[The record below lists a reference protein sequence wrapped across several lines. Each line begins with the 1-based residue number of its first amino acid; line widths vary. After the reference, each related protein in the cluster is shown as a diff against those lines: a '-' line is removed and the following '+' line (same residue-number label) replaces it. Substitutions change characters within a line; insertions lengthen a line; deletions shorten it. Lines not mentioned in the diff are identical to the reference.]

1 MEGIRRPSKQTHKLL
16 LALLDAP
23 TAWHYGLV
31 LSRETGLKSGTLY
44 PILMRLAGRGL
55 LDSRW
60 EAPEQPGLPARHMY
74 RLTPEGLACARR
86 ALVADADVPAR
97 PALAGAGG

>member
-1 MEGIRRPSKQTHKLL
+1 MKIGRRPSRQTEKILRCLL
-16 LALLDAP
+16 KAP
-23 TAWHYGLV
+23 AAWHYGLQ

-74 RLTPEGLACARR
+74 RLTPEGLAFARR
-86 ALVADADVPAR
+86 ALVPEADAPAKA
-97 PALAGAGG
+97 ALAGAGG